1 MKIEKIVK
9 RRRGGNIIQ
18 LYSFKSCETAAG
30 SQSSASVEWKP
41 LVVDGGKCE
50 VVLKKL
56 CNIIFPFA
64 AVVFFLLGLY
74 MHALRSEK

>member
-41 LVVDGGKCE
+41 LVVDVGKCE
-50 VVLKKL
+50 VELK
-56 CNIIFPFA
+56 NYA
-64 AVVFFLLGLY
+64 
-74 MHALRSEK
+74 M